1 MIFVYILF
9 GVYLAAVNLYAF
21 LLVRNQKRRAAE
33 RGNEDKSG
41 NARLLTAG
49 FLGGAIAAYAAMFIY
64 RHKTDNALMM
74 VLLPLLG
81 ALNLYLI
88 YALIRSGF
96 PFFICKRKDRLQR
109 CAE

>member
-1 MIFVYILF
+1 MIFVYILL

-96 PFFICKRKDRLQR
+96 PFFI
-109 CAE
+109 

>member
-41 NARLLTAG
+41 NDAPAHRW
-49 FLGGAIAAYAAMFIY
+49 FSRRAIAAYAAMFIY
-64 RHKTDNALMM
+64 RHKTDTA
-74 VLLPLLG
+74 
-81 ALNLYLI
+81 
-88 YALIRSGF
+88 
-96 PFFICKRKDRLQR
+96 
-109 CAE
+109 